1 MIKSPST
8 TWLSCAALTLLGFA
22 ADVPEAIAQTIY
34 PFEAVYNAEITNIPI
49 APNIFESTDVG
60 KSVDAPYGLTNLTN
74 LAYAEFDPA
83 TSGFRFSSDP
93 AALNLEGLPV
103 GTFSLFGSGSDGVF
117 GNIVG
122 TASLDFENFVGTGSS
137 TITITGGEGRFIG
150 ATGILNLLESN
161 TFTPDP
167 TAPINSKFTISGSFQ
182 TPQAVPEPETNATL
196 IGIGAVSVGFLL
208 SRRNKKAAA

>member
-22 ADVPEAIAQTIY
+22 ADVPKAIAQTIY
-34 PFEAVYNAEITNIPI
+34 PFEAVYNVEITNIPI

-60 KSVDAPYGLTNLTN
+60 KSIDAPYGLTNLTN
-74 LAYAEFDPA
+74 LTYAEFDPA
-83 TSGFRFSSDP
+83 TSVFRFSSDP

-103 GTFSLFGSGSDGVF
+103 STFSLFSSGSDRVF
-117 GNIVG
+117 GSIVG

-150 ATGILNLLESN
+150 ATGILNLLESD

-208 SRRNKKAAA
+208 SRRNNKAAA